1 MNNKVCELT
10 GCEFPLFAFSHCRD
24 VVVAVSKAG
33 GFGVLGATRFTPEQL
48 EEELVWIDEH
58 IDGAPYGVDVLV
70 PEIVDARVADFADN
84 AQRAAAISAEHR
96 MFTAGLLSEYG
107 IATAPEDV
115 VHYQGRSGITPENG
129 YALMDVAF
137 RHPIKLIA
145 NALGIAPARMITE
158 GKARGVPVAALVGAK
173 EHALRQAAAGVDIIV
188 AQGGEAGGH
197 CGEVSTLVLIPEVVR
212 ALKQHGYDIPVLAA
226 GGIMTGA
233 QMAGMMAAGG
243 QGAWT
248 GSVWLATTESE
259 TSEAFREKM
268 IAARSRDTVRSRSR
282 TGKPARQLKTAWHDA
297 WDGPGGP
304 GTLPMPLM
312 GMVSEPSFAK
322 IEKAA
327 FNGNEQA
334 LELVSYFVGQGVGLI
349 DQVRS
354 AKSVVQDFREEFVEA
369 VAELT
374 MTLGDGS

>member
-1 MNNKVCELT
+1 MNNQVCRLT

-48 EEELVWIDEH
+48 EEELAWIDAH

-70 PEIVDARVADFADN
+70 PEVVDPRVAAMADN
-84 AQRAAAISAEHR
+84 DTRARAISAAHR
-96 MFTAGLLSEYG
+96 EFTADLLGHYG
-107 IATAPEDV
+107 IAVAPDEV
-115 VHYQGRSGITPENG
+115 VGWRGRSGISPENG
-129 YALMDVAF
+129 HALMEVAF
-137 RHPIKLIA
+137 RHPIRLIA
-145 NALGIAPARMITE
+145 NALGIAPPEMIAQ

-188 AQGGEAGGH
+188 AQGTEAGGH

-212 ALKQHGYDIPVLAA
+212 ALASAGYDLPVLAA

-233 QMAGMMAAGG
+233 QMAGMMAAGA

-248 GSVWLATTESE
+248 GSVWLATPESE
-259 TSEAFREKM
+259 TSEAFRDKM

-282 TGKPARQLKTAWHDA
+282 TGKPARQLKTAWHEA
-297 WDGPGGP
+297 WDSSAGPGA
-304 GTLPMPLM
+304 LPMPLM
-312 GMVSEPSFAK
+312 GMVSEPSFQK
-322 IEKAA
+322 IEQAVLA
-327 FNGNEQA
+327 GNQPA
-334 LELVSYFVGQGVGLI
+334 RELVSYFVGQGVGLI

-354 AKSVVQDFREEFVEA
+354 ARSVVQDFREEFAAA
-369 VAELT
+369 V
-374 MTLGDGS
+374 LGLAAMME